1 MMDRWQFGSFV
12 VSYGLVIALALTT
25 VINRHHARQL
35 FVDFQQLEK
44 KRDEL
49 NATWSRLTLEH
60 STRLNQVY
68 VERSAKRDLG
78 MQKPS
83 ADNIRIVRE

>member
-1 MMDRWQFGSFV
+1 MDRWQIGSFAV
-12 VSYGLVIALALTT
+12 LYVLVITLAIT
-25 VINRHHARQL
+25 VVVNRHHARQL

-49 NATWSRLTLEH
+49 NASWSRLTLEH

-68 VERSAKRDLG
+68 VERSAKRELG
-78 MQKPS
+78 MEKPS
-83 ADNIRIVRE
+83 ANKIRIVRE

>member
-1 MMDRWQFGSFV
+1 MDRWQAGSLSV
-12 VSYGLVIALALTT
+12 LYVLVIVLALT
-25 VINRHHARQL
+25 VVANRHYARQL

-49 NATWSRLTLEH
+49 NANWSRLTLEY

-68 VERSAKRDLG
+68 VERSAKRELG

-83 ADNIRIVRE
+83 ADKIRIVRE